1 MYAYIKG
8 KISSKTPTEV
18 IVETGGIGFHLNISL
33 YTYSKVETL
42 DEVKLWTH
50 FYVKEAIQ
58 TLFGFYDEEER
69 SLFRLLISVS
79 GIGPNTARIINSSMT
94 PQETKQ
100 AILAED
106 SFAFNRVKGVG
117 PKTAKRLIIEL
128 KDKLLKSGID
138 PVITMPEKGI
148 SSARQEAQSALIALG
163 FNRNQV
169 HKAMQKLAQSDPPL
183 TDTEEWIKQG
193 LKELSSFP
201 L

>member
-50 FYVKEAIQ
+50 FYVKEDSQ

-193 LKELSSFP
+193 LKELSS
-201 L
+201 